1 VWTIYNG
8 NTEVIYFIYMYAKT
22 HLAAIM
28 AIPLIFTNPEMTEVQ
43 KLFSNKGNA
52 KRGVSRRLK
61 IGPDD
66 LDLENQQGSR
76 FS

>member
-1 VWTIYNG
+1 
-8 NTEVIYFIYMYAKT
+8 MYAKT

-43 KLFSNKGNA
+43 KFFSNKGNPM
-52 KRGVSRRLK
+52 RGVSPRLK
-61 IGPDD
+61 NWPGD
-66 LDLENQQGSR
+66 LDFENQQGSR